1 MFKNVFEV
9 KPREKKVRTILEVV
23 KKDRVTKLLLPDN
36 SLTLTK
42 DDKVICV
49 TLEDG
54 RTALTKVKPEYPAS
68 MKKNAV
74 LYNVG
79 DNSINSAPIAS
90 YLQDLF
96 GFTTEEFTLNAIIN
110 TIDETEVLI
119 LNREDEY
126 VDVLVKESINEEPQ
140 YLEELPDEIDIAI
153 NEYNSQEVF
162 L

>member
-9 KPREKKVRTILEVV
+9 KPREKKVRTTLEVV

-42 DDKVICV
+42 EDKVICV
-49 TLEDG
+49 ALEDG
-54 RTALTKVKPEYPAS
+54 RTCLTKVKPEYPATL
-68 MKKNAV
+68 KKNAV

-79 DNSINSAPIAS
+79 DNSINSAPIAK

-96 GFTTEEFTLNAIIN
+96 GFTTEEFTLQTMVQIV
-110 TIDETEVLI
+110 DETELLV

-126 VDVLVKESINEEPQ
+126 EDLLVEESINEEPE
-140 YLEELPDEIDIAI
+140 YLEELPDEIEITI
-153 NEYNSQEVF
+153 PEF

>member
-9 KPREKKVRTILEVV
+9 KPREKKIRTTLEVV

-42 DDKVICV
+42 EDKVICV
-49 TLEDG
+49 ALEDG
-54 RTALTKVKPEYPAS
+54 RVCLTKVKSEYPTTL
-68 MKKNAV
+68 KKNSV

-79 DNSINSAPIAS
+79 DNSINSAPIAK

-126 VDVLVKESINEEPQ
+126 VDTLVEESINEEPE

-153 NEYNSQEVF
+153 NEYDLQEEF